1 MSTINTN
8 INSLHVQNALTK
20 NQREMTVT
28 MQRLATGKRINNSSD
43 DAAGLNISEG
53 MSAQIKGLGAAVRNA
68 NDAISMLQT
77 VDGGLSSQTSALQ
90 RMRELAVL
98 AVNDTYS
105 SAQKAALSTEFT
117 ALRDQIT
124 TISTNTQWNGMSVLS
139 GSGGVA
145 GVTAN
150 FQFQVGANAGDTMN
164 ISMAS
169 ASLTGMGLSAAIE
182 ITTYDYAN
190 AAVSDIDAALTTLN
204 TNRSTVGS
212 VINRLTYAV
221 DNLTNVMQNT
231 EESKSKIADTDY
243 ANATSELARQQII
256 QQAGT
261 AMLAQANQMPSM
273 VLALLK

>member
-8 INSLHVQNALTK
+8 INSLHVQSALTK

-124 TISTNTQWNGMSVLS
+124 SISTNTQWNGMSVLS

-169 ASLTGMGLSAAIE
+169 ASLTGMGLSASIE